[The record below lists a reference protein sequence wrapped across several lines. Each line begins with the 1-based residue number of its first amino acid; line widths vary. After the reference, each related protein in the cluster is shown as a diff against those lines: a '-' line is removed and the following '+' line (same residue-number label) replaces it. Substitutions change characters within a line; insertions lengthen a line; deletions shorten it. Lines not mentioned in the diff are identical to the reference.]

1 MNCRSA
7 ESLFSAFLDDE
18 LNQKERRGL
27 EAHLLSCKRC
37 SMSVRELRA
46 SLQLLDAL
54 PHVETSPHFEDDVMA
69 RIRSGEAMR
78 PSMVEWLRRR
88 FEPAALRPLF
98 LAGAGACAVWIAVT
112 IAQNPDAYDFFRGG
126 SNAVANRAQPAPAA
140 VPSTGPG
147 VASTDAA
154 SGGAPAAASSDVV
167 AHAGSPSGTTARSSA
182 PGASRSP
189 AAGPAADVA
198 SLNRGLVSDEPSN
211 DAAVPNPGSRY
222 VDEYITDQFYLERQV
237 DGADPGITPVS
248 GRVSDDGYI
257 TF

>member
-7 ESLFSAFLDDE
+7 ESLFSAFVDDE

-37 SMSVRELRA
+37 SLSVRELRVA
-46 SLQLLDAL
+46 LQYLHAA
-54 PHVETSPHFEDDVMA
+54 PEVETSPHFEDDVMA

-88 FEPAALRPLF
+88 LEPAALRPLF
-98 LAGAGACAVWIAVT
+98 LAGAGACAVWIAIVVSERGFLPGGGQDVASGDRPSVT
-112 IAQNPDAYDFFRGG
+112 APPTAGG
-126 SNAVANRAQPAPAA
+126 SEAPTGSTSDRAPAPAVEIA
-140 VPSTGPG
+140 RAEAPSNPAGRTVAPRG
-147 VASTDAA
+147 ASTD
-154 SGGAPAAASSDVV
+154 
-167 AHAGSPSGTTARSSA
+167 
-182 PGASRSP
+182 
-189 AAGPAADVA
+189 PAADVA
-198 SLNRGLVSDEPSN
+198 ALERNPAPNQQSDEV
-211 DAAVPNPGSRY
+211 ALPNPGSRY

-248 GRVSDDGYI
+248 GRPSDDVYI

>member
-37 SMSVRELRA
+37 SVSVRELRA
-46 SLQLLDAL
+46 ALQYLDAL
-54 PHVETSPHFEDDVMA
+54 PLVETSPHFEDDVMA

-78 PSMVEWLRRR
+78 PSVVEWLRRR

-98 LAGAGACAVWIAVT
+98 LAGAGACAVWIAV
-112 IAQNPDAYDFFRGG
+112 IVSQDPRYDSFRGG
-126 SNAVANRAQPAPAA
+126 LNHASKSQPAPTAA
-140 VPSTGPG
+140 PSPGPA
-147 VASTDAA
+147 VASTEA
-154 SGGAPAAASSDVV
+154 SSGHAPAPASSDVI
-167 AHAGSPSGTTARSSA
+167 ASAGSPSRTANRPAGSQA
-182 PGASRSP
+182 SP
-189 AAGPAADVA
+189 ANPTADVPA
-198 SLNRGLVSDEPSN
+198 MNRGLAPDQPSD
-211 DAAVPNPGSRY
+211 DAVIPNPGARY
-222 VDEYITDQFYLERQV
+222 VDEYITDQFYLERQF